1 MLTAEMGAPVAANG
15 HAAEIILGFWATALG
30 GPRDSW
36 ADTRSAA
43 VARNLQIGSLIMRFS
58 RAARSMSRA
67 SARSQRRAARLHQHF
82 GMRAISAGVKTSTRI
97 TDMSN
102 ANAGDNGRAVD
113 VQQMSIILQTSFEAA
128 VVVRCCGSSRLRG
141 RKSGEGSN
149 SAGRYEPAR
158 FRQGSRSCCLVR
170 DLDTVA
176 ESRTGA
182 AGARA
187 RIRRRFT
194 SSLGPGTQCPGV
206 VLRRQECGGMLRG
219 AVRRPRTERR
229 RRLPLQL
236 GLHP

>member
-1 MLTAEMGAPVAANG
+1 MEYRSIWLLSGWLCLCRRRCGSACPRAAGLVGLHLLPTPSVRSAPICSLTDGTPLAVGWAAPNGRPECAGSTVMLTAEMGAPVAANG

-97 TDMSN
+97 TGMSTSN

-149 SAGRYEPAR
+149 
-158 FRQGSRSCCLVR
+158 
-170 DLDTVA
+170 
-176 ESRTGA
+176 
-182 AGARA
+182 
-187 RIRRRFT
+187 
-194 SSLGPGTQCPGV
+194 
-206 VLRRQECGGMLRG
+206 
-219 AVRRPRTERR
+219 
-229 RRLPLQL
+229 
-236 GLHP
+236 